1 MGCKCM
7 TSYYI
12 ININKYFC
20 PNRLFVSPSYTGVS
34 CILVTFFFLSFLM
47 YLFLLIK
54 FQFCVIR
61 KFTNKQANTHT
72 HTHSYTYT
80 ERHPHTQYFWLCMFT
95 LPPHRLNFLIF
106 PYSLFFFFF
115 LPFLLFLTE
124 QNRTE
129 RERKR
134 KNK

>member
-34 CILVTFFFLSFLM
+34 CILVTFFFF
-47 YLFLLIK
+47 LFLCTYFSLLNFNFVLFVNLQISK
-54 FQFCVIR
+54 L
-61 KFTNKQANTHT
+61 THT

-95 LPPHRLNFLIF
+95 LPPHKLNFLIF

-115 LPFLLFLTE
+115 FTIFAIFNRTE
-124 QNRTE
+124 QN
-129 RERKR
+129 
-134 KNK
+134 